1 MRLILFAL
9 SFFLTFAAVSADPVR
24 DETAANLAKMKFPSD
39 QQKLLFL
46 GSEIQKVEREIV
58 PPKGTPS
65 SVVDRRFGTPKAA
78 VDIGGAIMPNRYDYP
93 LTDDALMDVIFT
105 NGKVKWA
112 TIIYSSAPK
121 QRRLTNDIKTALSD
135 WTMLYV
141 SSQVLLKAFKP
152 RS

>member
-1 MRLILFAL
+1 
-9 SFFLTFAAVSADPVR
+9 
-24 DETAANLAKMKFPSD
+24 
-39 QQKLLFL
+39 
-46 GSEIQKVEREIV
+46 
-58 PPKGTPS
+58 
-65 SVVDRRFGTPKAA
+65 
-78 VDIGGAIMPNRYDYP
+78 MPNRYDYP